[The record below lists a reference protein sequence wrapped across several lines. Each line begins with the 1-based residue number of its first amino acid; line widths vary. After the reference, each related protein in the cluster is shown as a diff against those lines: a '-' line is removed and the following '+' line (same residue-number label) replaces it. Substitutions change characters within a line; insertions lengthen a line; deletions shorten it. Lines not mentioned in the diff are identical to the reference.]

1 MVCEQKKLCITIP
14 IMMLQLDHQNNS
26 FWKKNS
32 AMKRWRSSEITL
44 QGTILKVK
52 TFLSKRKCTC
62 SQEVFINIK
71 RIPTASLILGIDEG
85 RQHIQNI
92 IDHEFNW
99 GKGTQDK
106 MCKHIVRLLKEA
118 DDQQSCQNSINKA
131 MIYL

>member
-71 RIPTASLILGIDEG
+71 RIPTASIILGIDEG

-92 IDHEFNW
+92 IDREFNW